1 MTGRIASQAPA
12 DAGASA
18 VPDDERMTAAEL
30 RVILGWL
37 GLRQRDAARLL
48 GVHERTVR
56 HWLAGA
62 TRIPDG
68 VRVEVEEWES
78 ATARAVG
85 ELVQGIYGRRAQGV
99 HTYRT
104 DEVMWRE
111 RPEIEPWPASWWD
124 QVVARAAHEVPGLE
138 IEDACP

>member
-1 MTGRIASQAPA
+1 MN
-12 DAGASA
+12 
-18 VPDDERMTAAEL
+18 AEL

-37 GLRQRDAARLL
+37 GLRQRDASRLL

-62 TRIPDG
+62 TRIPAG
-68 VRVEVEEWES
+68 VQQEIQTWSDVTDDMVCELTFRARS
-78 ATARAVG
+78 ASGPIRS
-85 ELVQGIYGRRAQGV
+85 
-99 HTYRT
+99 YRT
-104 DEVMWRE
+104 DEAMWQA
-111 RPEIEPWPASWWD
+111 RPEIRPWPSSWWD